1 MSDDYEADHCGTEDE
16 LYLPSSPKSRGASV
30 TVPNLVNLVAPN
42 LDGQIDSQSDLR
54 TPVVPPGSSNQP
66 IVLDS
71 DDESPST
78 PKSEAETMNID
89 INNLPLDFSKIEDE
103 EKTKLSIALE
113 QKIQT
118 LPIDCPASFRFRLS
132 LAQLYISQERFAAAS
147 KIHRKSID
155 ILSRTGH
162 TFSKAISN
170 SSFLWRYD
178 NFLGLE
184 DGETLVELC
193 LSIIKLAKAAG
204 LMLSL
209 ELEQLAS
216 TAIKRI
222 QVVPVGRVTGK
233 VVYGYLLWCHHHQL
247 RKEWVEAYKILSHA
261 RDTYQLVCRLGFYPR
276 NSNQQEIIK

>member
-1 MSDDYEADHCGTEDE
+1 
-16 LYLPSSPKSRGASV
+16 LYNFNRILHKVINS
-30 TVPNLVNLVAPN
+30 
-42 LDGQIDSQSDLR
+42 
-54 TPVVPPGSSNQP
+54 SSNCRG
-66 IVLDS
+66 
-71 DDESPST
+71 ESTYS
-78 PKSEAETMNID
+78 
-89 INNLPLDFSKIEDE
+89 
-103 EKTKLSIALE
+103 
-113 QKIQT
+113 
-118 LPIDCPASFRFRLS
+118 S
-132 LAQLYISQERFAAAS
+132 LAN
-147 KIHRKSID
+147 
-155 ILSRTGH
+155 
-162 TFSKAISN
+162 TFTKAISN

-193 LSIIKLAKAAG
+193 LSTIKLAKAAG

-276 NSNQQEIIK
+276 NSNQQEINKVIQLCQRQVMEYDGDSDTGHYIWKERTSKALKSFSKDKESEVEDNAKDEEETDEENNKNDGDSMTDTLSYKYGVTFSVSEITGASNSVFYSESVRG

>member
-1 MSDDYEADHCGTEDE
+1 VSDDYEADHCGTEDE

-113 QKIQT
+113 QKIQI

-162 TFSKAISN
+162 TFSKAQWQVSLADLQDKKE
-170 SSFLWRYD
+170 SFTKLQYLCTWR
-178 NFLGLE
+178 FLTTWTIAPAA
-184 DGETLVELC
+184 DCTT
-193 LSIIKLAKAAG
+193 SIASFIK
-204 LMLSL
+204 
-209 ELEQLAS
+209 
-216 TAIKRI
+216 
-222 QVVPVGRVTGK
+222 
-233 VVYGYLLWCHHHQL
+233 
-247 RKEWVEAYKILSHA
+247 
-261 RDTYQLVCRLGFYPR
+261 
-276 NSNQQEIIK
+276 